1 MNLFYDSIK
10 FVIKFIYLIFQVHNN
25 FSFYTLKI
33 QNLV

>member
-10 FVIKFIYLIFQVHNN
+10 FVIKFIYLFFQVNNN